1 MLNIINPVT
10 NMQGGGNSLYTH
22 YITLSGSRDNIGCC
36 IEYKTSRA
44 TPFTTNEFF
53 NELIAKG
60 FTFNMTSTD
69 AFLPATGVYGN
80 GTSIFGIAAD
90 EPEDHYALLTSAG
103 SEADTWL
110 HRETGIFVD
119 IVAS

>member
-1 MLNIINPVT
+1 M
-10 NMQGGGNSLYTH
+10 GGGNSIYTH
-22 YITLSGSRDNIGCC
+22 YITLSGSTENIGCC

-44 TPFTTNEFF
+44 TPFSSTEFF

-60 FTFNMTSTD
+60 FVFNMSGPD

-90 EPEDHYALLTSAG
+90 EPKDHYALLTSAG
-103 SEADTWL
+103 YEADTWL
-110 HRETGIFVD
+110 HINVGIFVD
-119 IVAS
+119 IVAT